1 MAPEPEKP
9 PAKKKTAQR
18 KGIGGDPFEFC
29 DVCNLNHDHGRR
41 HKYLPSHLRAL
52 SSLFSRFHSKLSDLR
67 FFLKNPVPL
76 RPEHSALN
84 RIWCVFCRLD
94 IQELYSLFACENAIE
109 HMAGEE
115 HLKNLKNF
123 LWKYGGGMDRVDSF
137 RVSESDLSKWKK
149 ECELSKCVAPLSAS
163 KHPIGPVP
171 GPSKDIQF
179 EHESGHTDSFDNN
192 SLISFNS
199 STSLNVMPLQSH
211 TYQEY
216 WKCFPEGSEATT
228 AHAAPMFA
236 SSPSLG
242 VLGSVSLPSTRL
254 QGVSMNDSGN
264 QVPYISIN
272 RNDLAAHSLPSGED
286 QRKFSR
292 DNSNNVTQKLT
303 RIPLCSNGNL
313 ENVHTGGAPPWLLSS
328 EENDVN
334 LASKRC
340 LLDNIGSSTA
350 AQNGRSKKLNPK
362 RVGAAWAEKRRLELE
377 LEKQGKITQK
387 PHDANWLPNFGR
399 VWQAGT
405 RKESRKEFEKEKREL
420 SEKDQQSDT
429 SFIVQPYLSKR
440 MRTGSSNAG
449 ADADAGC

>member
-9 PAKKKTAQR
+9 PVKKRTAQ
-18 KGIGGDPFEFC
+18 KKSIGGDPFEFC

-41 HKYLPSHLRAL
+41 HKYLPSHLRSL
-52 SSLFSRFHSKLSDLR
+52 SSLLSRFQSKLSDLR

-94 IQELYSLFACENAIE
+94 IQELDSLFACENAIE
-109 HMAGEE
+109 HMASEE
-115 HLKNLKNF
+115 HLKNLKDV
-123 LWKYGGGMDRVDSF
+123 LWKHGGGMERVDSF

-149 ECELSKCVAPLSAS
+149 ECERSLVAS
-163 KHPIGPVP
+163 KQPIGPLP

-179 EHESGHTDSFDNN
+179 EHESGHTDSVENN
-192 SLISFNS
+192 SLIFNS
-199 STSLNVMPLQSH
+199 SISHNVMPLQSH
-211 TYQEY
+211 TYQER
-216 WKCFPEGSEATT
+216 WKYFPDGSRATA
-228 AHAAPMFA
+228 AHAAPM
-236 SSPSLG
+236 SGSL
-242 VLGSVSLPSTRL
+242 SLPSTHL
-254 QGVSMNDSGN
+254 QGASSNDAAYNPGN
-264 QVPYISIN
+264 QVPYIGIN
-272 RNDLAAHSLPSGED
+272 RNDLAAYSLPSGEG
-286 QRKFSR
+286 QRKFPR
-292 DNSNNVTQKLT
+292 DNGNYVTQKLT
-303 RIPLCSNGNL
+303 PLPLCSNGNQ

-328 EENDVN
+328 EEKDVN

-340 LLDNIGSSTA
+340 LLDSIGSSTA

-362 RVGAAWAEKRRLELE
+362 RVGAAWAEKRRVELE

-405 RKESRKEFEKEKREL
+405 RKESRKEFEKEKRKLFKE
-420 SEKDQQSDT
+420 DQQSDT

-440 MRTGSSNAG
+440 MRTGSSSAV
-449 ADADAGC
+449 ADAGSN